1 MKECVDCGK
10 TVGHTFDLDSVG
22 YIHEADCFDEEST
35 LRRLTP
41 SLQVL
46 LRVSLSVATMFF
58 GVSCGGSRFIVGDQF
73 VDNQTSVD
81 QLVEERPW
89 GIGGNLYL
97 VGYDGELHGLE
108 RLTDVAGDVYIAENF
123 GDGSVDGLE
132 TLREIAGDLIIEAMT
147 TPTDVSL
154 PALVRIGGDL
164 VVRASAIRTLELGRL
179 EEIGGDVVFVDVSEL
194 TSLEVSDNL
203 RVGGTVE
210 IRGCAELAPV
220 VIEATLP

>member
-1 MKECVDCGK
+1 VKECVDCGK

-35 LRRLTP
+35 LRRLTR

-58 GVSCGGSRFIVGDQF
+58 GVSCGGSRFLVGDQF

-123 GDGSVDGLE
+123 GDGNVEGLDV
-132 TLREIAGDLIIEAMT
+132 LREIGGDLRIEAMT
-147 TPTDVSL
+147 IVTEVSL
-154 PALVRIGGDL
+154 PSLERIGGDL
-164 VVRASAIRTLELGRL
+164 VVRESAIRFLALDSL
-179 EEIGGDVVFVDVSEL
+179 EEIGGDLILVDVSEL
-194 TSLEVSDNL
+194 RSIEALPNL
-203 RVGGTVE
+203 RIGGTVE
-210 IRGCAELAPV
+210 IRGCDELELLT
-220 VIEATLP
+220 IGQ